1 MTAKKKRENET
12 RPGRTDGEDASRDGR
27 ESIGGM
33 SDEPMVERTGETD
46 EITTELDEL
55 REEIDEANRKWLRA
69 LADLD
74 NYRKRV
80 EREKARWDVE
90 AREGILLPL
99 LEVLDNFE
107 RALEGDAPEGAPD
120 DVPFREG
127 VELIF
132 KHLMDVLEKAGVREV
147 LAEGAEFDPNVHEAV
162 GSVASPDHGP
172 NEIIEVMQ
180 KGYML
185 GERLLRPSRV
195 IVAS

>member
-1 MTAKKKRENET
+1 MTARKRHDNKT
-12 RPGRTDGEDASRDGR
+12 QPEDADAREVTGR
-27 ESIGGM
+27 SEEPAATEVGAGEAVAEEV
-33 SDEPMVERTGETD
+33 SDLDALQE
-46 EITTELDEL
+46 ELG
-55 REEIDEANRKWLRA
+55 EANRKWLRA

-90 AREGILLPL
+90 AREDILLQL
-99 LEVLDNFE
+99 LEVVDNFE
-107 RALEGDAPEGAPD
+107 RALAEEASDEPAG

-132 KHLMDVLEKAGVREV
+132 KHLLNVLEKAGVRPVETD
-147 LAEGAEFDPNVHEAV
+147 GKGFDPNVHEAV
-162 GSVASPDHGP
+162 GSVPPDQHEP
-172 NEIIEVMQ
+172 DEIVAVMQ
-180 KGYML
+180 KGYIL

>member
-1 MTAKKKRENET
+1 MTARKRHDNET
-12 RPGRTDGEDASRDGR
+12 QPEGADAPETSGSLDDPSVGEAAAGAA
-27 ESIGGM
+27 EAEEL
-33 SDEPMVERTGETD
+33 SDLEALQE
-46 EITTELDEL
+46 ELS
-55 REEIDEANRKWLRA
+55 EANRKWLRA

-99 LEVLDNFE
+99 LEVVDNFE
-107 RALEGDAPEGAPD
+107 RALSEGAQD
-120 DVPFREG
+120 ESGEDVPFREG

-132 KHLMDVLEKAGVREV
+132 KHLLDVLEKAGVRPV
-147 LAEGAEFDPNVHEAV
+147 VTDGVGFDPNVHEAV
-162 GSVASPDHGP
+162 GSVPSDEHDSD
-172 NEIIEVMQ
+172 EIVQVMQ
-180 KGYML
+180 KGYTL

>member
-1 MTAKKKRENET
+1 MRPEGRDDETTAG
-12 RPGRTDGEDASRDGR
+12 PGNGDAAV
-27 ESIGGM
+27 
-33 SDEPMVERTGETD
+33 SDAASEAPGDKPRS
-46 EITTELDEL
+46 ELDEL
-55 REEIDEANRKWLRA
+55 REEVDEANRKWLRA

-99 LEVLDNFE
+99 LEVVDNFE
-107 RALEGDAPEGAPD
+107 RALEGELPEGAD
-120 DVPFREG
+120 EGASFREG

-132 KHLMDVLEKAGVREV
+132 KHFTNVLEKAGVRPVET
-147 LAEGAEFDPNVHEAV
+147 EGVGFDPNVHEAV
-162 GSVASPDHGP
+162 GSVPSPDHEP
-172 NEIIEVMQ
+172 DEIVTVMQ